1 MTELTVTTDSPEA
14 ASIIAEILMEVGRAE
29 KKHPIWPQC
38 HVKQIAFISEES
50 GELTR
55 AGNLM
60 NEGVGSFQDIRT
72 EAVHTAATAIRFLKN
87 LADTEAAFNEKGII
101 EYFEGDSE
109 EPKYAVERE
118 DHD

>member
-1 MTELTVTTDSPEA
+1 MTEVKVTTESPEA
-14 ASIIAEILMEVGRAE
+14 ASIIVEILMEVERAE

-55 AGNLM
+55 AGNLL
-60 NEGVGSFQDIRT
+60 NEGIGSFKDIRT
-72 EAVHTAATAIRFLKN
+72 EAIHTAATAIRFLKK
-87 LADTEAAFNEKGII
+87 LADTEAVFNEKGII

-109 EPKYAVERE
+109 EPKYMAERE
-118 DHD
+118 DHE